1 MDKAGVK
8 VRASVWLGGAGVYAW
23 VRLRCRVETAS
34 RYADCAPSRAY
45 AGPCATK
52 AHALETKLQRGVE
65 RLRFATALD
74 VIFDADRPDIHAPWS
89 EHCDEFGLSSLWACR
104 VPRLRLLRRSN
115 KRCSLMLKARPR
127 SSAHSRQRVYPLDCP
142 VAWPGL
148 QRKEKWVAASRLR
161 APFEMWVGMWLGKCG
176 GDMSRAIHRLAA
188 RSVESRS
195 QPGYYPD
202 GAGLYLQVAA
212 SSTTRNA
219 TAATPSVT
227 RSWIFRYTLNKRTRE
242 MGIGSAR
249 DLGLA

>member
-1 MDKAGVK
+1 M
-8 VRASVWLGGAGVYAW
+8 YAW

-115 KRCSLMLKARPR
+115 KRCSLMMKAPGDAARRCTSFLNTLP
-127 SSAHSRQRVYPLDCP
+127 ACP
-142 VAWPGL
+142 DTLAEKDQHKVLFML
-148 QRKEKWVAASRLR
+148 QR
-161 APFEMWVGMWLGKCG
+161 
-176 GDMSRAIHRLAA
+176 
-188 RSVESRS
+188 
-195 QPGYYPD
+195 
-202 GAGLYLQVAA
+202 
-212 SSTTRNA
+212 
-219 TAATPSVT
+219 
-227 RSWIFRYTLNKRTRE
+227 
-242 MGIGSAR
+242 
-249 DLGLA
+249 